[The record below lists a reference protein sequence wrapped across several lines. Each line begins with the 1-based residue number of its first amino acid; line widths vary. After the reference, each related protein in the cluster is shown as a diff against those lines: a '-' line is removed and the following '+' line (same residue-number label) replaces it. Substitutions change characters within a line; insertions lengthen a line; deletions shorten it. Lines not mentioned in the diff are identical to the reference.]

1 MGTVCLVVAILG
13 FAAYRRDR
21 PLTIVAVALAVVL
34 VIGAYQ
40 SAGARA
46 RHLHWPPHRAPSV
59 AAAPPR
65 YQANGYARLA
75 RAAAARIPSRSTY
88 AIVSVKP
95 QRSAFW
101 LRYVLAP
108 RISTEPSRAHWVLV
122 LGGTPAAAGIT
133 PRRSWQFGK
142 NWLVET

>member
-13 FAAYRRDR
+13 FAAFRRNR
-21 PLTIVAVALAVVL
+21 PVTIVTVGLAIVL

-46 RHLHWPPHRAPSV
+46 RHLHWPPHRSPLVAP
-59 AAAPPR
+59 APAS
-65 YQANGYARLA
+65 YSKNGYARLA

-88 AIVSVKP
+88 AIVPVTR
-95 QRSAFW
+95 QGAAFW
-101 LRYVLAP
+101 LRYMLAP
-108 RISTEPSRAHWVLV
+108 RIRTEPSQTHWVLV

-133 PRRSWQFGK
+133 PRHSWQFGK
-142 NWLVET
+142 NGLVQT